1 MGGNSQPGS
10 DKYSLLIAAAL
21 RKMAIILSLYITV
34 YVILAEFGLVSTS
47 VMYSLPMAVVV
58 VVSTVVSAIWIYYHH
73 HKSLRTVR
81 PYIVPFHLLAIIMTI
96 FITGIWNPFSLFWS
110 ILIAA
115 TGMVFTRAKMF
126 ISLLI
131 FLGIVIFDIS
141 TLPAINSLDVISR
154 LVMVITIGVVA
165 WFISSL
171 QAVHDQQHSD
181 LLREKS
187 EHSSEQARLLTLVN
201 NVNEAIVSINPT
213 GVVQFYNS
221 AALNLLDTNQALKG
235 KRITTFL
242 KLLDEEEKPVQLL
255 KTLSSGPAHISRTDL
270 SHQYRNDDKIN
281 LSISS
286 SRIKADDDTNLGYI
300 LVLRDITKQKTLEDE
315 RDEFIS
321 VVSHELRTPVTI
333 VEGSLSNAKFL
344 MQRGAAP
351 SVISE
356 ALSVSHEQTLYLAK
370 MINDLSTL
378 SRAERG
384 VGGDPET
391 IEVRQLLHDLY
402 NDYRSKASD
411 KGLRL
416 DLDSHHADGSVFV
429 SRLYLEEI
437 LQNFITNSIKYTQKG
452 SITLSAKKTGNQI
465 TFSVADTGIGIS
477 KADQVKVFKKFY
489 RSEDYRTRETSGT
502 GLGLYVVDK
511 LARKIN
517 TRIELESR
525 LNHGSTFSFS
535 LPVAT
540 EVDKKEDQAHN

>member
-10 DKYSLLIAAAL
+10 DKYSLLIVSAL
-21 RKMAIILSLYITV
+21 RKMAIVLSLYITV
-34 YVILAEFGLVSTS
+34 YVILAEFRLVSTS
-47 VMYSLPMAVVV
+47 VLYNLPMAIIVVI
-58 VVSTVVSAIWIYYHH
+58 STVVSAIWIYYHH

-81 PYIVPFHLLAIIMTI
+81 PYIVPFHLLAILMTI

-115 TGMVFTRAKMF
+115 TGMVFTRSRMF

-131 FLGIVIFDIS
+131 FFAIVVYDIS
-141 TLPAINSLDVISR
+141 SLPAVNSLDIITR
-154 LVMVITIGVVA
+154 LIMVVTVGVVA

-201 NVNEAIVSINPT
+201 NVNEAIVSISPT

-221 AALNLLDTNQALKG
+221 AALDLLDTNQALKG
-235 KRITTFL
+235 KKITTFL
-242 KLLDEEEKPVQLL
+242 KLLDEEDKPVPLL
-255 KTLSSGPAHISRTDL
+255 KTLSTGPAHISRTDI

-344 MQRGAAP
+344 MERGAAP
-351 SVISE
+351 SVVSDAI
-356 ALSVSHEQTLYLAK
+356 SVSHEQTMYLAK

-384 VGGDPET
+384 VGSDPEM

-402 NDYRSKASD
+402 NDYRAKATE

-416 DLDSHHADGSVFV
+416 DLDAHHADGSVFV

-437 LQNFITNSIKYTQKG
+437 LQNFITNAIKYTQKG
-452 SITLSAKKTGNQI
+452 SVTLSAKKAGSLV
-465 TFSVADTGIGIS
+465 TFSVTDSGIGIS
-477 KADQVKVFKKFY
+477 KADQPKVFKKFY

-517 TRIELESR
+517 TKIELESR

-535 LPVAT
+535 LPVASDI
-540 EVDKKEDQAHN
+540 DKPADHAYN